1 MHACELLAT
10 LQALQGC
17 DLAIQ
22 ESQAIA
28 ATLVFRMV
36 ERGYPR
42 RTRIWTR
49 F

>member
-36 ERGYPR
+36 VERGYPR
-42 RTRIWTR
+42 GTRI
-49 F
+49 